1 MSKIKNF
8 ENLNTY
14 EKSKNIIKFFDELTE
29 KKEFKI
35 FINNIENVIKLEKKE
50 ILFFFNKIFI
60 NNFDYNKNN
69 FKKKISYLNIV
80 KYFFIFNGLL
90 LLKVFFKKKI
100 YISKNIIIL
109 LKQIDNNEQLCSYK
123 KIINHFGKKKILIFK
138 DSKFK
143 CDYITTKYNYILNSI
158 IPLKDI
164 LKLLKSSILIFNL
177 SKIIKINLF
186 YFSLKLIFENYF
198 YNYIFNNSNI
208 KGILSHKHYSTSNI
222 ANFYIN
228 NNSGKSF
235 VIQKNINTANSNGFF
250 ISADCLF
257 SLSKNSK
264 IENELT
270 FSKIK
275 NYEYTGS
282 FFMQNLNKEKKAQD
296 VDLKYDILYLAGNG
310 LKPKL
315 YYDTYKSYA
324 NDYLLHLDWLKKI
337 SSQFENLKVGFK
349 HHSNNNDIFEENIL
363 KGSRVKII
371 DKNINS
377 YHLVEQS
384 NFICS
389 WASTM
394 ILESIALKKHSYFL
408 NPGLRNIQ
416 FLKGIKNFKE
426 ISISNY
432 EQLLTIYEDAKEN
445 NFIKNNLNEDYCV
458 KKNNISNEIINSIYK
473 YADIK

>member
-14 EKSKNIIKFFDELTE
+14 EKSISIINFFNQLTQ
-29 KKEFKI
+29 KKEFKL
-35 FINNIENVIKLEKKE
+35 FINNIEDIIKLEKKE

-60 NNFDYNKNN
+60 NNFDYNNNN
-69 FKKKISYLNIV
+69 FKKKISYSNIV

-90 LLKVFFKKKI
+90 LSKFFFKKKI
-100 YISKNIIIL
+100 NISKNIKIIL
-109 LKQIDNNEQLCSYK
+109 KQVDNNEQLYSYK
-123 KIINHFGKKKILIFK
+123 KIINHFGKEQIFILK
-138 DSKFK
+138 DNNFK
-143 CDYITTKYNYILNSI
+143 CNYISTNYNYILNSI
-158 IPLKDI
+158 IPFKDI
-164 LKLLKSSILIFNL
+164 FKLLKLSFLILSF

-186 YFSLKLIFENYF
+186 YFALKLIFENYF
-198 YNYIFNNSNI
+198 YNYIFSNSNI
-208 KGILSHKHYSTSNI
+208 KAVLSHKYYSTSNV

-228 NNSGKSF
+228 YKNGKSF
-235 VIQKNINTANSNGFF
+235 IFQKNINTANSNGFF
-250 ISADCLF
+250 ISSDCLF
-257 SLSKNSK
+257 SLSKNCK

-275 NYEYTGS
+275 NHEYIGS
-282 FFMQNLNKEKKAQD
+282 FFMQNLNKEKNAQD

-324 NDYLLHLDWLKKI
+324 DDYLLQLYWLKKI
-337 SSQFENLKVGFK
+337 SNQFDNLKVGFK
-349 HHSNNNDIFEENIL
+349 HHSTNNDMFEENFL
-363 KGSRVKII
+363 KDSAVKIV
-371 DKNINS
+371 DKSINS

-384 NFICS
+384 RFICS

-394 ILESIALKKHSYFL
+394 ILESIALKKYSYFL

-416 FLKGIKNFKE
+416 FLKGIKNFEE

-432 EQLLTIYEDAKEN
+432 GQLLSMYEDAKKN

-458 KKNNISNEIINSIYK
+458 KKKNICDEIINTIYK
-473 YADIK
+473 YSEIK